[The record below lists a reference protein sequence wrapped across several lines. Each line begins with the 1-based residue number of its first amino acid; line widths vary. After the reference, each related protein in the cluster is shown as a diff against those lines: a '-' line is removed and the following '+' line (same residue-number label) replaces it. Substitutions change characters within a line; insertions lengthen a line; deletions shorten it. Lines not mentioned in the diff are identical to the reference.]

1 MLSRMLGVA
10 VICAVSAVAPA
21 TAARTVSHSAYARM
35 LQQAD
40 AKVARVEAPIKRAMT
55 SKATTVAEIRKLM
68 LASGAVSVA
77 LGHEFAAVLPPEP
90 AAQKAGLALS
100 RGELDLGTETR
111 ALAHRLPA
119 TKTAA
124 LAFLQR
130 QHPKGGPEVD
140 RALAALKAAGYH
152 TGS

>member
-1 MLSRMLGVA
+1 MRFSPLSCFTCGAKGPAAEEGVTRMLSRMLGVA

-40 AKVARVEAPIKRAMT
+40 AKVARVEAPIERAMT

-77 LGHEFAAVLPPEP
+77 L
-90 AAQKAGLALS
+90 
-100 RGELDLGTETR
+100 
-111 ALAHRLPA
+111 
-119 TKTAA
+119 
-124 LAFLQR
+124 
-130 QHPKGGPEVD
+130 
-140 RALAALKAAGYH
+140 
-152 TGS
+152 